1 MHNGLLKFRGIDCK
15 LKASVTDIGEITEI
29 SLEKLGFK
37 KLEIAEHCDDK
48 SRGTVYNECPDTI
61 RIVFR
66 ENECVEIN
74 ASRDKVNTFTLNFE
88 EPPVEII
95 LSNLV
100 NEYVLLEIIWQSS
113 SKL

>member
-15 LKASVTDIGEITEI
+15 LKASVTDTGEIIEI

-37 KLEIAEHCDDK
+37 KLEIVEHCGGK
-48 SRGTVYNECPDTI
+48 SKGTVYSECPDTI

-66 ENECVEIN
+66 QNECVEIN
-74 ASRDKVNTFTLNFE
+74 ASKDKINVFTLNFE
-88 EPPVEII
+88 EPPAEII

-100 NEYVLLEIIWQSS
+100 NEYVLLEMIW
-113 SKL
+113 